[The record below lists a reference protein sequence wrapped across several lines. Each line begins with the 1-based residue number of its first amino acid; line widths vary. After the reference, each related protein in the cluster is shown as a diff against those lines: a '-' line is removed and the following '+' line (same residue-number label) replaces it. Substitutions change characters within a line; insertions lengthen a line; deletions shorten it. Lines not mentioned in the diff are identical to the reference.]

1 MSVKALLKAS
11 ICLFAL
17 MGSQARAESASE
29 LASGAIS
36 GYVTIKAF
44 ASVCKFEI
52 EKPIAGALDS
62 NIAALASKFNVPG
75 AAMDAMM
82 KDSIKQLS
90 GHDSETCVWGPDKFN
105 AMVSEMAKAP
115 LAAAAKAGIAQA
127 QIPASKVPLAPVP
140 ADPPADA
147 VRQKAQNGIGGYMAI
162 VAISKL
168 CDFTLDPAAVNT
180 ILGNINVLKPGSELT
195 DKELDDI
202 LDRTVATFGKDK
214 QKYCDPGQAAFVSGV
229 AEMAKLAAAEA
240 EGSGIRLKPVEAPQP
255 AAAATPAGAA
265 GPATNMITGSDVD
278 AIVAMAARY
287 GDATLTKDKNGNPY
301 IKNRS
306 NGAGWT
312 ISFYGCDKGAD
323 CKSIEFYHGFE
334 TDNKPTSARINEWN
348 QKKRWSKAYLDQD
361 GDPNISF
368 DINLRYG
375 VARGNL
381 EADIGRW
388 VETIG
393 DFKAFVGGK
402 N

>member
-1 MSVKALLKAS
+1 MSPKSLMRAS

-17 MGSQARAESASE
+17 TGSQARAESGSE

-62 NIAALASKFNVPG
+62 NIAALASKFSIP
-75 AAMDAMM
+75 AAAIDVMM
-82 KDSIKQLS
+82 KDSVKQLS
-90 GHDSETCVWGPDKFN
+90 GHDAETCVWGPDKFN
-105 AMVSEMAKAP
+105 AMISEMAKEP
-115 LAAAAKAGIAQA
+115 LAAAARTGVAQA
-127 QIPASKVPLAPVP
+127 QIPASKVPLASFP

-147 VRQKAQNGIGGYMAI
+147 VKQKAQNGIGGYMAI

-168 CDFTLDPAAVNT
+168 CDFALDPAAVNT
-180 ILGNINVLKPGSELT
+180 ILGNINVLKPESQLT
-195 DKELDDI
+195 DKELDDV
-202 LDRTVATFGKDK
+202 LDRTVATFGNNK
-214 QKYCDPGQAAFVSGV
+214 QKYCGPGQAAFAAGV
-229 AEMAKLAAAEA
+229 AEMAKLAAAEV
-240 EGSGIRLKPVEAPQP
+240 EGSGIRLKPLDPPQP
-255 AAAATPAGAA
+255 SAAATPAVAA
-265 GPATNMITGSDVD
+265 GPASGMITGSDVD

-287 GDATLTKDKNGNPY
+287 GDAALTKDKNGNPY

-348 QKKRWSKAYLDQD
+348 QKKRWSKAYLDKD

-393 DFKAFVGGK
+393 DFKTFVGAK

>member
-1 MSVKALLKAS
+1 MFLKSLLRAS

-17 MGSQARAESASE
+17 TGSQARAESGSE

-36 GYVTIKAF
+36 GV
-44 ASVCKFEI
+44 
-52 EKPIAGALDS
+52 
-62 NIAALASKFNVPG
+62 
-75 AAMDAMM
+75 
-82 KDSIKQLS
+82 
-90 GHDSETCVWGPDKFN
+90 
-105 AMVSEMAKAP
+105 
-115 LAAAAKAGIAQA
+115 AQA
-127 QIPASKVPLAPVP
+127 QIPAPKVPLAAP
-140 ADPPADA
+140 ADPPADD
-147 VRQKAQNGIGGYMAI
+147 VKQKAQNGIGGYIAI

-168 CDFTLDPAAVNT
+168 CDFALDPAAVNT
-180 ILGNINVLKPGSELT
+180 ILGNINVLKPESQLT
-195 DKELDDI
+195 DKELDDV

-214 QKYCDPGQAAFVSGV
+214 QKYCGPGQAGFVSGV
-229 AEMAKLAAAEA
+229 AEMAKLAAAA
-240 EGSGIRLKPVEAPQP
+240 TEGSGIRLKPLEPPQP
-255 AAAATPAGAA
+255 AAAAPVAPA
-265 GPATNMITGSDVD
+265 GPATAMITGSDIE
-278 AIVAMAARY
+278 AIVAMAGRY
-287 GDATLTKDKNGNPY
+287 GDAALTKDRNGNPY

-334 TDNKPTSARINEWN
+334 TDNKPTAARINEWN
-348 QKKRWSKAYLDQD
+348 QKKRWSKAYLDKD

-393 DFKAFVGGK
+393 DFKSFVGAG